1 LNRHSA
7 LVAFGILCSRLTGFI
22 RQRFF
27 AEYFG
32 LSDSADAFMAAFRIP
47 NFLQNLFGEGA
58 LSASFIPV
66 YAALVTREEREEASR
81 VAGAIAA
88 LLALVTAILVLAG
101 VLAAPLFVALI
112 APGFEGQKRDLTIAI
127 VRILFPGAG
136 LLVLSAWCL
145 GILNSHRR
153 FLLSYIA
160 PVIWNVSMI
169 VTLLWW
175 GDVTPLPRLAVI
187 LAFGAVVGSA
197 LQMLVQLPAVLR
209 LVPNLRFRLELSE
222 HVRATVRNFVPVF
235 VSRGVVQISAYIDEV
250 LASLLPTGA
259 VSGLAN
265 AQLLYTLPVSLF
277 GLSVSA
283 AALPAM
289 SGDVGV
295 DAIHTVRDRVNT
307 GLRHIA
313 FFVVPSSVAFLT
325 LGDVVAAAL
334 FQTGRFTYSDAVY
347 VWAILAG
354 SSIGLLATT
363 LARLYSSTYYALRDT
378 RTPLRY
384 ALVHVG
390 VATVLGYFAA
400 IVLPPMLGIEPV
412 WGTVGLTAAAS
423 IGGWVELVLL
433 RRSLHARIGQTGLP
447 FSLSVRLWSA
457 AFAAA
462 ALAWAVKLML
472 PPAHPILR
480 AALILLPFGVVYLG
494 LTVAFGVGE
503 ARRVL
508 ARVRK

>member
-1 LNRHSA
+1 MDRSSA

-27 AEYFG
+27 AQYFG

-66 YAALVTREEREEASR
+66 YAALVAREEQEEAAR
-81 VAGAIAA
+81 VAGAVAA
-88 LLALVTAILVLAG
+88 LLALVTGILVLLG
-101 VLAAPLFVALI
+101 VLATPLLVRLI
-112 APGFEGQKRDLTIAI
+112 APGFEGDKRQLTIAI

-160 PVIWNVSMI
+160 PVTWNVSMI
-169 VTLLWW
+169 VALVWW
-175 GDVTPLPRLAVI
+175 GKVTPLPRLAVI
-187 LAFGAVVGSA
+187 LAFAALAGSA
-197 LQMLVQLPAVLR
+197 LQMLVQLPTVLK
-209 LVPNLRFRLELSE
+209 LVPNLRFRLALSE

-259 VSGLAN
+259 VTGLAN

-289 SGDVGV
+289 SGAVGLNAM
-295 DAIHTVRDRVNT
+295 DALRDRVNT

-313 FFVVPSSVAFLT
+313 FFVVPSAVAFLT

-334 FQTGRFTYSDAVY
+334 FQTGRFTYGDAVY
-347 VWAILAG
+347 VWG
-354 SSIGLLATT
+354 SLPDHQSGFWPPRWHGCIPRRTT
-363 LARLYSSTYYALRDT
+363 HCGIRAHRCGSHWFMSALR
-378 RTPLRY
+378 RCL
-384 ALVHVG
+384 
-390 VATVLGYFAA
+390 A
-400 IVLPPMLGIEPV
+400 ISP
-412 WGTVGLTAAAS
+412 
-423 IGGWVELVLL
+423 
-433 RRSLHARIGQTGLP
+433 RSFCRQ
-447 FSLSVRLWSA
+447 
-457 AFAAA
+457 
-462 ALAWAVKLML
+462 
-472 PPAHPILR
+472 
-480 AALILLPFGVVYLG
+480 
-494 LTVAFGVGE
+494 
-503 ARRVL
+503 
-508 ARVRK
+508 